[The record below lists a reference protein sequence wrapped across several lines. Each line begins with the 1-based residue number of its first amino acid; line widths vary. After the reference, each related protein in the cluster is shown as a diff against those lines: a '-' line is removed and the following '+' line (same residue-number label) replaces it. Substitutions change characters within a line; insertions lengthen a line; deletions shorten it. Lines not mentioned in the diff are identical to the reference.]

1 MIKLIRHSTFFILF
15 LFVIGNVKLLASNQ
29 EAIDS
34 VYQAPELFESDS
46 LIELSITT
54 DLKALVKDV
63 GDKNKYHKGR
73 LSYLLGDS
81 IVSMIVDLKTR
92 GNFRKDRSICAF
104 PPMSIKFNKAESS
117 YSHFHD
123 NDKLKMVTH
132 CQNRNSRFEQMLIQE
147 YLIYK
152 AYNIFTPESFRVRL
166 AKITYKD
173 SKNKMKPLTKF
184 AFFLEDFKKMAKRNG
199 KIARYDKKVHQ
210 DRTIISKVTKLAIF
224 QYLIGNTD
232 WGVPTLHNIKLIS
245 KTPTS
250 RLITIP
256 YDFDWTSLVNAPY
269 AIPNAKLNIESI
281 HERLYRGYQRTAK
294 ELEYIFREF
303 RMKKE
308 RLYAIY
314 TNCPYLNDKEK
325 ERVLNYF
332 DEFYETIDNPKSIK
346 SEFID
351 RARIIKQKKI
361 GKYIFDTIKNSI
373 YFCG

>member
-1 MIKLIRHSTFFILF
+1 MIKRFQNSTFLTVF
-15 LFVIGNVKLLASNQ
+15 LFVLGCSRLLASSQ
-29 EAIDS
+29 EIIDS
-34 VYQAPELFESDS
+34 VYHAPNLFESDS

-81 IVSMIVDLKTR
+81 IVSMIVDFKTR

-104 PPMSIKFNKAESS
+104 PPLSIKFNKAESN
-117 YSHFHD
+117 YSLFHD
-123 NDKLKMVTH
+123 NSKLKMVTH
-132 CQNRNSRFEQMLIQE
+132 CQSRNARYEQMLIQE

-173 SKNKMKPLTKF
+173 SKNERKPITKF
-184 AFFLEDFKKMAKRNG
+184 AFFIEDFKKMAKRNG
-199 KIARYDKKVHQ
+199 KITRYDTKVHQ
-210 DRTIISKVTKLAIF
+210 DRTIIGKVTKLAIF
-224 QYLIGNTD
+224 QYMVGNTD

-256 YDFDWTSLVNAPY
+256 YDFDWASLVNAPY
-269 AIPNAKLNIESI
+269 AIPNAKLDIESI
-281 HERLYRGYQRTAK
+281 HDRLYRGYQRTEK

-308 RLYAIY
+308 LLYDLY
-314 TNCPYLNDKEK
+314 TNCPYLDDKEK
-325 ERVLNYF
+325 ERALNYF
-332 DEFYETIDNPKSIK
+332 DEFYEIINNPKSIK
-346 SEFID
+346 SKFID
-351 RARIIKQKKI
+351 GARIIRHKK
-361 GKYIFDTIKNSI
+361 
-373 YFCG
+373 